1 MRRSKR
7 NWRHS
12 TIVVGLAAAALVF
25 GAIPPA
31 LAAFTASTENGGN
44 IITAAA
50 DFRAPQ
56 VTAVAIGKTA
66 GGASGFVKQ
75 GGGYFVYANVT
86 ADTGNPASGLAT
98 VTANVANITVG
109 PTAVPLVAGSY
120 SAGGVSY
127 GYRNS
132 TALNTDAALIA
143 GSKTFTVTA
152 TDTAANSAG
161 LEGAVTVDNTAPTGT
176 DVQTTNAGT
185 NGFAEQGDSIVFSF
199 SEPVEPES
207 VLAGWNGAATPVVVR
222 LIDNGL
228 LGLPLAND
236 AVQIYNAANS
246 TLLPLGTVDLGRG
259 DYAAGLLGGNAKF
272 GATGTA
278 STMTMSG
285 STVTVVLGTFS
296 TTALI
301 GPERTTAGGTG
312 TMSWTLVATPF
323 DRAANAMSTA
333 AAGESGGA
341 DKEF

>member
-1 MRRSKR
+1 
-7 NWRHS
+7 
-12 TIVVGLAAAALVF
+12 VLAAATLVF

-31 LAAFTASTENGGN
+31 LAAFTASSENGGD
-44 IITAAA
+44 IVTAAS

-56 VTAVAIGKTA
+56 VTAVAIAKSV

-75 GGGYFVYANVT
+75 GGSYFVYANVA
-86 ADTGNPASGLAT
+86 ADTGKPASGIAT
-98 VTANVANITVG
+98 VTVDVRTVTTG
-109 PTAVPLVAGSY
+109 STAVALTAGSL
-120 SAGGVSY
+120 SA
-127 GYRNS
+127 
-132 TALNTDAALIA
+132 DAVLAA
-143 GSKTFTVTA
+143 GTKAFTVTA
-152 TDTAANSAG
+152 TDKALNSAS
-161 LEGAVTVDNTAPTGT
+161 LEGAVTIDNTPPAAT

-207 VLAGWNGAATPVVVR
+207 ILAGWTGTATPVVVR

-246 TLLPLGTVDLGRG
+246 TVLPLGTVDLGRG

-272 GATGTA
+272 GATGTT
-278 STMTMSG
+278 STMTMNG

-296 TTALI
+296 TTALV

-312 TMSWTLVATPF
+312 VMSWTPVATPF
-323 DRAANAMSTA
+323 DRAANTMSTA

>member
-1 MRRSKR
+1 MRRSER

-12 TIVVGLAAAALVF
+12 SIVVVLAAATLVL

-31 LAAFTASTENGGN
+31 LAAFTASSENGGN
-44 IITAAA
+44 IITAAN

-56 VTAVAIGKTA
+56 VTAVAIAKSA

-75 GGGYFVYANVT
+75 GGSYFVYANVA
-86 ADTGNPASGLAT
+86 ADTGKPASGIAT
-98 VTANVANITVG
+98 VTADVRTVTTG
-109 PTAVPLVAGSY
+109 STTVPLTAGSF

-127 GYRNS
+127 GYRS
-132 TALNTDAALIA
+132 AALSADAVLAA
-143 GSKTFTVTA
+143 GSQAFTITA
-152 TDTAANSAG
+152 TDNALNAASLG
-161 LEGAVTVDNTAPTGT
+161 STVTIDNTPPAAT

-185 NGFAEQGDSIVFSF
+185 NGFAEQGDSIVFTV
-199 SEPVEPES
+199 SEPLEPES
-207 VLAGWNGAATPVVVR
+207 ILAGWNGSATPVVVR

-228 LGLPLAND
+228 LALPLGND

-246 TLLPLGTVDLGRG
+246 TPLPLGTVDLGRS
-259 DYAAGLLGGNAKF
+259 DYVAGLLGGNAKF

-285 STVTVVLGTFS
+285 NTITVVLGTFS
-296 TTALI
+296 TTPLV

-312 TMSWTLVATPF
+312 TMIWTPVAIPF
-323 DRAANAMSTA
+323 DRAANAMSTTA
-333 AAGESGGA
+333 ANESGAA

>member
-1 MRRSKR
+1 
-7 NWRHS
+7 
-12 TIVVGLAAAALVF
+12 VVVLAAATLVF

-31 LAAFTASTENGGN
+31 FAAFTASTENGGN

-66 GGASGFVKQ
+66 GGTSGFVKQ

-98 VTANVANITVG
+98 VTANAANVTAG
-109 PTAVPLVAGSY
+109 STAVPLAAGSY

-132 TALNTDAALIA
+132 TALNADPVLTA
-143 GSKTFTVTA
+143 GSKAFTVTA
-152 TDTAANSAG
+152 TDNAANAAG
-161 LEGAVTVDNTAPTGT
+161 LEGTVTVDNTAPAGT

-185 NGFAEQGDSIVFSF
+185 NGFAELGDSIVFSF

-207 VLAGWNGAATPVVVR
+207 ILAGWNGTATPVVVR

-228 LGLPLAND
+228 LGLPTGND
-236 AVQIYNAANS
+236 AVQVYNAANS
-246 TLLPLGTVDLGRG
+246 TALPLGTVDLGRG
-259 DYAAGLLGGNAKF
+259 DYVAGLLGGNAKF

-285 STVTVVLGTFS
+285 NTVTVVLGSFS
-296 TTALI
+296 TTVLV

-312 TMSWTLVATPF
+312 TMSWAPVATPF
-323 DRAANAMSTA
+323 DRAANTMSTV

>member
-1 MRRSKR
+1 MRRSR
-7 NWRHS
+7 S
-12 TIVVGLAAAALVF
+12 LPTILACLAAAALALGV
-25 GAIPPA
+25 IPPA
-31 LAAFTASTENGGN
+31 LAAFGAQAENGGN
-44 IITAAA
+44 VVTAAV

-75 GGGYFVYANVT
+75 GGSYFVYANVA

-98 VTANVANITVG
+98 VTANVANVTTG
-109 PTAVPLVAGSY
+109 STAVPLVAGSY

-132 TALNTDAALIA
+132 SALSADAALAA
-143 GSKTFTVTA
+143 GSKAFTVTA
-152 TDTAANSAG
+152 TDNAANSAG
-161 LEGAVTVDNTAPTGT
+161 LEGTVTIDNTAPTAT
-176 DVQTTNAGT
+176 DVQTTNVGT
-185 NGFAEQGDSIVFSF
+185 GGFAEQGDSIVFTV
-199 SEPVEPES
+199 SEPLEPES
-207 VLAGWNGAATPVVVR
+207 ILAGWSGTATPVVVR

-228 LGLPLAND
+228 LGLPVTND

-246 TLLPLGTVDLGRG
+246 AVLPLGTVDLGRG

-272 GATGTA
+272 GATGTP

-285 STVTVVLGTFS
+285 NTITVVLGTFS
-296 TTALI
+296 TTALV

-312 TMSWTLVATPF
+312 TMAWTPVATPF
-323 DRAANAMSTA
+323 DRAANAMSTTA
-333 AAGESGGA
+333 PSESGAA